1 MILKLLIVANII
13 LFLLQLGGLLFI
25 GKLAHEM
32 SETRKKLNPHNE
44 NKT

>member
-32 SETRKKLNPHNE
+32 AKRNKQLNPNNE